1 MASPRRN
8 PTTGAASSAKDP
20 AIVKAGNYAAPI
32 DTTGMD
38 PADFPPGTIRQNQL
52 GRVNQSRTKRGLK
65 PLVDPASKAARQ

>member
-8 PTTGAASSAKDP
+8 PTKGM

-38 PADFPPGTIRQNQL
+38 PSDMPPGTVRQTQL
-52 GRVNQSRTKRGLK
+52 GRVNQSLIKKGRK
-65 PLVDPASKAARQ
+65 PLIDPASKEARR